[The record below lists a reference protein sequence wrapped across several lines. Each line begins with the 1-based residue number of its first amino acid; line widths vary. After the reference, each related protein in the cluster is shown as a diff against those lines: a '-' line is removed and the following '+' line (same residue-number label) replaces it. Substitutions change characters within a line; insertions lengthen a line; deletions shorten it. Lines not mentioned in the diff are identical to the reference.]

1 MLTLPPNISD
11 ETRVQMA
18 DKPQVLRQTDDEAR
32 RLARVLVRS
41 ARYMAIAVIDPATG
55 YPSASRVLT
64 ATDLD
69 GVPVILVS
77 SLSSHTQALLADRR
91 CSLLA
96 GEPGKGDPL
105 AHARITLQCDA
116 APVSRD
122 SAAHAVIRQRFLD
135 RHPKSELYVDFG
147 DFCFFRI
154 EPISASLNG
163 GFGRA
168 YVLDGQDL
176 LIDRQASTQEWL
188 DLQNRLKKLTNE
200 ANDLAHKMGG
210 NSNIRWRFG
219 GVDPAGLDLIAGDLQ
234 MRHEFECCILKPQ
247 DITDYISVSTKAL

>member
-55 YPSASRVLT
+55 YPSA
-64 ATDLD
+64 
-69 GVPVILVS
+69 ILVS

-154 EPISASLNG
+154 APISASLNG

-176 LIDRQASTQEWL
+176 LIDRQASPQEWL